1 MPSCKQPCYR
11 AIPAEE
17 LGPGLFAGFQRRQL
31 VTDCWRRE
39 GKSWVIRP
47 DPFVDDWT
55 PAEVAALLAQLG
67 QVLAGGGFVYGA
79 FWPDGR
85 LAGFAAVDARPLGSA
100 GQYRDL
106 CQLHV
111 SQEARRQGIGRR
123 LFGAARRFAAGLGGQ
138 KLYIS
143 AHSAVETQA
152 FYRGWGVWTRWKSS
166 QGMPRPNP
174 LTASWNTACQ
184 RILGSLAVLFKNKPF
199 VPICTLT
206 FFYIKRILSLTTKFW
221 R

>member
-152 FYRGWGVWTRWKSS
+152 FYRGLGCVDALEI
-166 QGMPRPNP
+166 QPGHAEAEPFD
-174 LTASWNTACQ
+174 CQ
-184 RILGSLAVLFKNKPF
+184 LEYSLPEDTGQPGCIVEK
-199 VPICTLT
+199 
-206 FFYIKRILSLTTKFW
+206 
-221 R
+221 